1 MHIDLDLS
9 GIYYFVWSL
18 GVLITLCVLVEI
30 MDKNHRRMDDALQA
44 VQMSRHTPSP
54 KQPV

>member
-18 GVLITLCVLVEI
+18 GVLITLCLLVEI

-44 VQMSRHTPSP
+44 VRMSRHTPSP
-54 KQPV
+54 NQPV